1 MPIQNTIATVP
12 EQGTN
17 INREQLVTNDLPSPS
32 TDDSIVFVADGEWED
47 PRKDVT
53 GKFVEDYGE
62 RVNAVGKLQ
71 RSIAILLPDGS
82 KMLVSG
88 FGANARKLAGL
99 KLGSTYAFKGRLKAK
114 TEIFQGKEKASHFLN
129 L

>member
-1 MPIQNTIATVP
+1 MP

-88 FGANARKLAGL
+88 FGAKSKKLESL
-99 KLGSTYAFKGRLKAK
+99 KLGGTYTFKGKLRAK
-114 TEIFQGKEKASHFLN
+114 TEIFNGKEKTTKFLN